1 MTIIIK
7 AKRNGFRRF
16 GIAHSDQPTPYAD
29 AHFTKE
35 QLKALLLEPQLILA
49 YESDGPALDREL
61 SDVHNPQAPAPQA
74 SGTLQEVLPQPPTSS
89 TAPVGDAGGQLL
101 VDAGA
106 STDAESALVATA
118 WDEAH
123 LEDITRESAKRL
135 AEADACWDEA
145 HQEYANR
152 DSAALLAA
160 KVPAKAH
167 KPKADKPKDD
177 AK

>member
-1 MTIIIK
+1 MTIIIT

-29 AHFTKE
+29 DHFTEE
-35 QLKALLLEPQLILA
+35 QLKALLLEPQLIIA
-49 YESDGPALDREL
+49 YKPGEPDREL
-61 SDVHNPQAPAPQA
+61 TDVHNSQVPAPQA
-74 SGTLQEVLPQPPTSS
+74 SSAPQEVLPQSPAPS
-89 TAPVGDAGGQLL
+89 TASIRDAGGQLL

-123 LEDITRESAKRL
+123 LEHIARESAKRL

-145 HQEYANR
+145 HQEYADR
-152 DSAALLAA
+152 DAAALLPA

>member
-1 MTIIIK
+1 MTVIIT

-16 GIAHSDQPTPYAD
+16 GIAHSNQPTPYAD
-29 AHFTKE
+29 DHFTKE

-49 YESDGPALDREL
+49 YEPDGPALDREL

-74 SGTLQEVLPQPPTSS
+74 SGTLQEVLSQSS
-89 TAPVGDAGGQLL
+89 APSAAPVGDAGGQFL
-101 VDAGA
+101 VNAGA
-106 STDAESALVATA
+106 DAESALVADA

-123 LEDITRESAKRL
+123 LEYFARESAKRL
-135 AEADACWDEA
+135 AEADGCWDEA
-145 HQEYANR
+145 HQEYADR
-152 DSAALLAA
+152 DAAALLAA
-160 KVPAKAH
+160 KAAAKAH

>member
-1 MTIIIK
+1 MTFIIT

-29 AHFTKE
+29 DHFTEE

-49 YESDGPALDREL
+49 YEPGGPALDREL
-61 SDVHNPQAPAPQA
+61 SDVHNPQVPAPQA
-74 SGTLQEVLPQPPTSS
+74 SGALQEVLPQSS
-89 TAPVGDAGGQLL
+89 APGTAPVGDAGGQLL
-101 VDAGA
+101 VNAGA
-106 STDAESALVATA
+106 STDAGSALIATA

-123 LEDITRESAKRL
+123 LEHIARESAKRL

-145 HQEYANR
+145 HQEYADR
-152 DSAALLAA
+152 DAAALLAA